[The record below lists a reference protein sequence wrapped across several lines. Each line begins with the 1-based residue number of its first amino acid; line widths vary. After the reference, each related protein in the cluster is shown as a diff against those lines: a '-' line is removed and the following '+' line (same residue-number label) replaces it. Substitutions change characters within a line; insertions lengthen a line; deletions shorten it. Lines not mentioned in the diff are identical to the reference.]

1 VKIIKRASLVLLLAI
16 FAHGVFT
23 LGRQTEYNRMLW
35 KTIVNSHEIKPVPKD
50 EQKDLYKDMRLS
62 FALPTKGD
70 N

>member
-1 VKIIKRASLVLLLAI
+1 MKIIKRASLVLLLAI

-23 LGRQTEYNRMLW
+23 LGRQTEYNRLLW
-35 KTIVNSHEIKPVPKD
+35 RAITRDELPSLVPKE